1 MVLKE
6 VILVLLR
13 RAILLFVLLPESGC
27 MNISN
32 HSSPVGSVYAYSGTV
47 DDALLIATPFQDT
60 YGPEGSIARA
70 YATLLLPFT
79 ILDMPLEIVADT
91 ITLPYD
97 IFQ

>member
-1 MVLKE
+1 MMV
-6 VILVLLR
+6 R
-13 RAILLFVLLPESGC
+13 RTIVGLATLMLAGC
-27 MNISN
+27 MNIAN
-32 HSSPVGSVYAYSGTV
+32 HCSAVGSVYAYSGTV
-47 DDALLIATPFQDT
+47 DDAELIAIPFQST
-60 YGPEGSIARA
+60 YGAESDIARA